1 MVRHVTVEGPAD
13 RAGGPSAVRRR
24 VRGLYYYPIKSCRG
38 TPLEMAVVGPRGIAA
53 DRQWMV
59 VDPTGHFLTQR
70 ELPRLALIEPRL
82 HDGSLEISA
91 PDVPPLTVR
100 VGEIGERVDVVVWDD
115 TCVGID
121 HGADARAWFSRVLD
135 TPCRLV
141 RIADDEVRRVD
152 REYGGPDDQVGFAD
166 GFPFLL
172 TSCASLDELN
182 RRLDVPLPMNRFR
195 PNIVID
201 GGEPFEEDG
210 WKRIRIDGISFE
222 VAKPCARCA
231 ITTVDQHTAERSKE
245 PLRTL
250 ATFRHR
256 AGRGVMFGQ
265 NLIHDRTGVLHVG
278 AEMEILAAGAT
289 PASRCSGEPDTDRDG

>member
-1 MVRHVTVEGPAD
+1 MTADAPAEQ
-13 RAGGPSAVRRR
+13 AGGAGGVRRR
-24 VRGLYYYPIKSCRG
+24 VRGLYHYPIKSCRG
-38 TPLEMAVVGPRGIAA
+38 TPLDVAVVGPRGIAA

-59 VDPTGHFLTQR
+59 VDPAGQFLTQR

-82 HDGSLEISA
+82 HNGLLEISA
-91 PDVPPLTVR
+91 PDVAPLTVR
-100 VGEIGERVDVVVWDD
+100 VGETGERVDVVVWDY

-121 HGADARAWFSRVLD
+121 HGPEARAWFSHVLD

-172 TSCASLDELN
+172 TSRASLDELN

-201 GGEPFEEDG
+201 AVTPFEEDG
-210 WKRIRIDGISFE
+210 WKRIRIDGIAFE

-231 ITTVDQHTAERSKE
+231 ITTVDQRTAEQSKE

-278 AEMEILAAGAT
+278 AEMEILEFRE
-289 PASRCSGEPDTDRDG
+289 PALG